1 MEVDTVQVRA
11 ATAKDNARLIA
22 IEHMTPQGEQI
33 KLVSERKDYFVR
45 AKKFDQPILLVAED
59 EAQEAILGVMGVGPV
74 SVRLGGEVV
83 RGGFIFDWRSNPLAQ
98 QGLPRHMLRLW
109 QGVQKE
115 IARQELQFVFGYVK
129 ADNERTLGLLH
140 KFGAKKVDEKEFL
153 TMPVH
158 ARFSRDQARVSQVL
172 LTRTI
177 DPQREAAILREKYGN
192 LDFFSEISQS
202 ADLMQQR
209 QDYLF
214 GKLSYEKSSVKIWD
228 TNAEYTQRV
237 LNMPLVYKV
246 LRPAVHAA
254 SKIVSLPR
262 IPRLG
267 DEIRVWQLYDLILD
281 QPDHLFYLLER
292 ARLAAKEN
300 NIDYLVICMST
311 GDGGYEQAASKAW
324 VRLKYHVIFVPM
336 TELPMPKAPTYFDV
350 SYL

>member
-1 MEVDTVQVRA
+1 M
-11 ATAKDNARLIA
+11 
-22 IEHMTPQGEQI
+22 
-33 KLVSERKDYFVR
+33 
-45 AKKFDQPILLVAED
+45 
-59 EAQEAILGVMGVGPV
+59 
-74 SVRLGGEVV
+74 
-83 RGGFIFDWRSNPLAQ
+83 
-98 QGLPRHMLRLW
+98 
-109 QGVQKE
+109 
-115 IARQELQFVFGYVK
+115 
-129 ADNERTLGLLH
+129 
-140 KFGAKKVDEKEFL
+140 
-153 TMPVH
+153 
-158 ARFSRDQARVSQVL
+158 L

-177 DPQREAAILREKYGN
+177 DPQREAAILRESTELG
-192 LDFFSEISQS
+192 FFSEISQS
-202 ADLMQQR
+202 SDLMQQR

-228 TNAEYTQRV
+228 TNAEYTSGCSTCRSFAKCYVLPFMRPQRSF
-237 LNMPLVYKV
+237 LYPGSQI
-246 LRPAVHAA
+246 R
-254 SKIVSLPR
+254 
-262 IPRLG
+262 